1 MVAVLGAVL
10 IELRCYGM
18 KPLPRQ
24 EFGGIHAMM
33 NTLILIP
40 AFGCDA
46 RLYAPQIKALET
58 SFRLQ
63 TIIPT
68 ADRFEKMVTEVLK
81 QAPDHF
87 AILGTSMG
95 GRLALE
101 VALAAPERVN
111 GLCVIGAGA
120 GPVADQAAGLRRSAR
135 VRGGEREQVITEMA
149 AMIAHEAGP
158 RGPATRQAFV
168 DMAIAMDVEQLAR
181 QSDALAHRVNRWD
194 ELENVE
200 ALTLCLWGE
209 HDKFSPGDDGLR
221 MAEAVDIGS
230 FIEFPNCGHFPTLEY
245 PDEATEAIQ
254 MWLEDI
260 DDVEEA

>member
-1 MVAVLGAVL
+1 
-10 IELRCYGM
+10 
-18 KPLPRQ
+18 
-24 EFGGIHAMM
+24 MM

-40 AFGCDA
+40 AFGCNA
-46 RLYAPQIKALET
+46 ALYAPQIEALKAR
-58 SFRLQ
+58 F
-63 TIIPT
+63 TIKTIVPS
-68 ADRFEKMVTEVLK
+68 ADRYAKMVTEVLK
-81 QAPDHF
+81 QAPEQF

-101 VALAAPERVN
+101 VTLAAPERVT

-120 GPVADQAAGLRRSAR
+120 GPVADQKAGLRRSTRIRA
-135 VRGGEREQVITEMA
+135 GEREQVVKEMA
-149 AMIAHEAGP
+149 DMIAHQPGP
-158 RGPATRQAFV
+158 FGASTRQAFI
-168 DMAIAMDVEQLAR
+168 DMAMAMDVELLAR
-181 QSDALAHRVNRWD
+181 QSDALAHRVDRWD
-194 ELENVE
+194 DLEDVE

-245 PDEATEAIQ
+245 PDEATEAIT

>member
-1 MVAVLGAVL
+1 
-10 IELRCYGM
+10 M
-18 KPLPRQ
+18 K
-24 EFGGIHAMM
+24 
-33 NTLILIP
+33 TLILIP

-46 RLYAPQIKALET
+46 KLYAPQIKALEN
-58 SFRLQ
+58 SIRIQ
-63 TIIPT
+63 TIVPS
-68 ADRFEKMVTEVLK
+68 ADRYEKMVPEILR
-81 QAPDHF
+81 QCPDEF

-101 VALAAPERVN
+101 VTLAAPERVT

-120 GPVADQAAGLRRSAR
+120 GPVADRAAGLRRSSR
-135 VRGGEREQVITEMA
+135 IRGGEREQVIAEMA
-149 AMIAHEAGP
+149 DMIAHQPGP
-158 RGPATRQAFV
+158 RGPATRQAFI
-168 DMAIAMDVEQLAR
+168 DMAMAMDAAYLAR
-181 QSDALAHRVNRWD
+181 QSDALAHRVDRWD

-209 HDKFSPGDDGLR
+209 HDKFSSGDDGLR

-245 PDEATEAIQ
+245 PDEASEAIK

-260 DDVEEA
+260 DDVEAA